1 LKTPDWITDYI
12 AYWKPL
18 LFLQEWTIKT
28 EIVDKLEHDD
38 DFACIVETDHVYL
51 RAKIKIINT
60 VPQALTNGVIS
71 HYDRE
76 TWEKNILHELVHI
89 RLARINEFMRECI
102 FNGFSSREASLLN
115 ERLRVEDENAT
126 VLVTETLF
134 QMNADLERAQTV
146 ILPEN
151 KWGESPLKPEFVV
164 KKEYEGEPDPNL
176 VHPGGLSISD
186 FVEQREDGLF
196 HVKPKMEKEY
206 REWERNRLSK
216 TTYTGFDN
224 GNMIVPPPDMS
235 ADIKAWE
242 DNLKASSNG

>member
-1 LKTPDWITDYI
+1 LNVPNWVNDYI

-89 RLARINEFMRECI
+89 RMARINEFMRECI
-102 FNGFSSREASLLN
+102 FNGFSSREASFLN

-126 VLVTETLF
+126 VLITETLF
-134 QMNADLERAQTV
+134 QMNSELQKAQML
-146 ILPEN
+146 ILPKNE
-151 KWGESPLKPEFVV
+151 WGEGPLKPEFVV
-164 KKEYEGEPDPNL
+164 KKEYEESYPTDPNL
-176 VHPGGLSISD
+176 VHPGEVP
-186 FVEQREDGLF
+186 F
-196 HVKPKMEKEY
+196 P
-206 REWERNRLSK
+206 

-224 GNMIVPPPDMS
+224 GNMIVSPPDMS